1 MKWYWKQRPNWA
13 YTSPAAGLY
22 WRYIANWWRI

>member
-22 WRYIANWWRI
+22 WRYIAN